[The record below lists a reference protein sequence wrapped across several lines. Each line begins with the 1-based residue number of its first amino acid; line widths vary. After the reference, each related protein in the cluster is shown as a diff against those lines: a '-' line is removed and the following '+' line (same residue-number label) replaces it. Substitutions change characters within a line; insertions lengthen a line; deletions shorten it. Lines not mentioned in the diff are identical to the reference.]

1 MINFGNVISFKG
13 NFMLICFTFCVYT
26 VFYDISFTVKDK
38 YGGEAE
44 EDSESSSSES
54 EDDDA
59 EV

>member
-1 MINFGNVISFKG
+1 
-13 NFMLICFTFCVYT
+13 MLICFTFCVYT

-59 EV
+59 EVWHSYLTLKH